1 MVIDKKLNLD
11 KQYEH
16 FPDGGLAFAQ
26 NIVLSQDG
34 LCIENEPAIEDFL
47 KFENFQLVGFIACN
61 EEFVLFGKNTSKESI
76 IYRCDKNKNFTK
88 VETNWKHE
96 GGEVFGTFSYNVNN
110 ELIIAISERNL
121 PDGVNCP
128 LKVINID
135 RDEKIDG
142 VTDNIYTLTPKI
154 PKANMTKIEYVLGNR
169 IKKGKYDFFIKYY
182 IGDNFETAW
191 FPIGS
196 PVFAYDNIS
205 AGETKT
211 IDKEQIQAIKE
222 LNDKGLPK
230 RLQTY
235 NIIYEDFYNNDDE
248 YTNNNIKL
256 TFEIN
261 DIIKFTHYRIGYII
275 NSTAGIEGRQG
286 VKQKTK
292 NDNNV
297 FKVLIDEYS
306 EPISVDELTVGAFN
320 IYNVNTMCNY
330 KDRLYLANYKE
341 ENRNKDIDNID
352 TSQIKVYYNSNDIDL
367 PYIADSDS
375 ENFDDFSSLKNQ
387 WISKP
392 GRCAVYNFYIHYVYP
407 NGNYTDGIKIG
418 TKTQSVADIPV
429 PIEFIELET
438 IVNSK
443 GDLLYKTPDTEDFN
457 TKKLVFRGIRMY
469 PQFVGYFIS
478 YEKPEYIQIGEGF
491 LVAAKAAG
499 RSATDGTLDF
509 FTSRDNITSKNWK
522 FYYPEFSI
530 VGGKT
535 NAKYIIPTGV
545 HADGLAQVDVSV
557 NTRGKEAKG
566 YTLFKND
573 FRTVSDVKIYQ
584 VTNSTIKSP
593 NGYENIGT
601 EGYLRL
607 DVPYDIT
614 IHQKPDDGGN
624 ELNFKSYTAVSEL
637 ADDGIDLYLSDTKK
651 LVSLGY
657 TKFVN
662 YTNDNYDN
670 NYGDEDVPYNY
681 DFYRCFSSIIFFKS
695 SGIIINQTES
705 NHINVNSGTPYY
717 PDTKPES
724 PFYPHIG
731 IIKYWHETHYPLFLK
746 EINQE
751 PETIFYSYYKYQE
764 NTGSGTEAT
773 DGYKD
778 ASQYQRKSLVL
789 SPQYVNDLYKLAPAY
804 YDYTGKLFVNYDEK
818 LVSNQMESYNK
829 TVRRSDVIQSESIK
843 NSWRFFRPENYK
855 VITEDKGAINN
866 VVGVGNY
873 LFVHCEHSLFLF
885 DITDVLQ
892 TIDKNVQLLQPDS
905 FEVAYK
911 EIFTADKGYGGL
923 QDSVSWICDEFGY
936 IFYDKSSKKIYRYDG
951 GKLIDATEGVS
962 ELVKLLNPDCI
973 LMGNDRKHNRILFD
987 LVNKNDHTDNVILSY
1002 STIFNSW
1009 LSTHSYVMNGNFIG
1023 LKDELYILHNEYYVI
1038 TDPMR
1043 NVYTALIRNWSEDS
1057 YNNYHYNGVNFTRQ
1071 ISTNIGASSVDVVF
1085 TGVNYNKIKVL
1096 DFITYILNKE
1106 PGDVFDTLRIDIFTN
1121 CCYSGPIDIREDRKK
1136 VSEYKKPYYD
1146 FERWN
1151 FNYFRN
1157 VINKIENGDI
1167 VVRPTGFVNEYE
1179 EKVQRGYDNALIT
1192 GKYVIVRFIFRN
1204 LTKKVSLKDIHAY
1217 FKP

>member
-11 KQYEH
+11 REYEY

-47 KFENFQLVGFIACN
+47 KFEDFQLVGFVACN
-61 EEFVLFGKNTSKESI
+61 EEFVLFGKNVAGESI
-76 IYRCDKNKNFTK
+76 IYRCDKNKNFIK
-88 VETNWKHE
+88 LNTNWQHE
-96 GGEVFGTFSYNVNN
+96 GGDVFGAFTYNVND
-110 ELIIAISERNL
+110 ELIVAISERNL
-121 PDGVNCP
+121 PEGVDCP
-128 LKVINID
+128 VKVINLD
-135 RDEKIDG
+135 RDEKIEG
-142 VTDNIYTLTPKI
+142 VDDNIYTLTPEI
-154 PKANMTKIEYVLGNR
+154 PRANIIKVEYILGNR
-169 IKKGKYDFFIKYY
+169 IKKGKYNFFIKYY

-196 PVFAYDNIS
+196 PVYVYDNIS
-205 AGETKT
+205 SSEIKT
-211 IDKEQIQAIKE
+211 IDKEQIQAVKD
-222 LNDKGLPK
+222 LNDRGLPK
-230 RLQTY
+230 RMYNY
-235 NIIYEDFYNNDDE
+235 NIIYEDFYNEDDD
-248 YTNNNIKL
+248 YTNNNVRL

-261 DIIKFTHYRIGYII
+261 NIIKYTHYRIGYII
-275 NSTAGIEGRQG
+275 NSKAGMEGRQG
-286 VKQKTK
+286 VKQKTE

-306 EPISVDELTVGAFN
+306 EPVSVDDLTVGAFN

-341 ENRNKDIDNID
+341 ENRNKDIENID
-352 TSQIKVYYNSNDIDL
+352 TSQIRIYYKTNDIDL
-367 PYIADSDS
+367 PSIQDSDS
-375 ENFDDFSSLKNQ
+375 ENFDNYNALRNQ

-418 TKTQSVADIPV
+418 SKTATYADL
-429 PIEFIELET
+429 PITNELVELET
-438 IVNSK
+438 ITNSK
-443 GDLLYKTPDTEDFN
+443 GDLLYKTPDTKDFN
-457 TKKLVFRGIRMY
+457 AKKLYFQGIRMY

-499 RSATDGTLDF
+499 RNATDGTLDF
-509 FTSRDNITSKNWK
+509 FTSRANISSKNWK

-535 NAKYIIPTGV
+535 NAKYIIPTG
-545 HADGLAQVDVSV
+545 HHIEGLAQVNVATSS
-557 NTRGKEAKG
+557 RGNEAKG
-566 YTLFKND
+566 YTLFKNS
-573 FRTVSDVKIYQ
+573 FHTISDVAIYPIE
-584 VTNSTIKSP
+584 NSAIKSP
-593 NGYENIGT
+593 NGYENIGN

-607 DVPYDIT
+607 DVPYEIT
-614 IHQKPDDGGN
+614 VHQTPGTDADGNG
-624 ELNFKSYTAVSEL
+624 LNFKSYTAVTTL
-637 ADDGIDLYLSDTKK
+637 ADDNIDLYLSDTKK

-670 NYGDEDVPYNY
+670 TYGDEDVPYNY

-705 NHINVNSGTPYY
+705 NHINVNSGEPYY
-717 PDTKPES
+717 PDTAPKGA
-724 PFYPHIG
+724 FYPHIG

-746 EINQE
+746 EINQA
-751 PETIFYSYYKYQE
+751 PETIFYSYYKYE
-764 NTGSGTEAT
+764 EGA
-773 DGYKD
+773 DGAESYKD
-778 ASQYQRKSLVL
+778 ATQYQRKSLVL
-789 SPQYVNDLYKLAPAY
+789 SPQYVNDLYKLPNAY

-818 LVSNQMESYNK
+818 LISNQMEYYNK

-866 VVGVGNY
+866 VVGIGNY

-885 DITDVLQ
+885 DITDTIQ
-892 TIDKNVQLLQPDS
+892 TIDKNIQLLQPDS

-911 EIFTADKGYGGL
+911 EVFTADKGFGGI
-923 QDSVSWICDEFGY
+923 QDHVSWICDEFGY

-951 GKLIDATEGVS
+951 GKLLDATDGVS
-962 ELVKLLNPDCI
+962 RLIKHLNPEYI
-973 LMGNDRKHNRILFD
+973 YMGNDRKHNRIMFN
-987 LVNKNDHTDNVILSY
+987 LVNKDSYINSVILSY
-1002 STIFNSW
+1002 STIFNAW
-1009 LSTHSYVMNGNFIG
+1009 LSTHSYVIDGKFIG
-1023 LKDELYILHNEYYVI
+1023 LKDDLYLLHNQFRTI

-1043 NVYTALIRNWSEDS
+1043 REYTALIRNWATGT
-1057 YNNYHYNGVNFTRQ
+1057 YNDYHYLGINFTRK
-1071 ISTNIGASSVDVVF
+1071 ISTHIAASFVDVVF

-1106 PGDVFDTLRIDIFTN
+1106 PEDVFDTLRIDIFTN
-1121 CCYSGPIDIREDRKK
+1121 CCYSGPIDIREERKK

-1146 FERWN
+1146 YERWN

-1157 VINKIENGDI
+1157 RIDKIENGNI
-1167 VVRPTGFVNEYE
+1167 IVRPTGFVKELE

-1192 GKYVIVRFIFRN
+1192 GKYVIIRFIFKN